1 MHSIFSD
8 IGYCLLPVSQTC
20 SPGERNSV
28 ANGDKRQ
35 QKSGNLDRLDAL
47 YHHWKSLSLN
57 FEKQAE
63 NFEKRLKE
71 ERDRTDAEMR
81 NAVVTIVES
90 LIALLAI

>member
-1 MHSIFSD
+1 MKVIYF
-8 IGYCLLPVSQTC
+8 
-20 SPGERNSV
+20 RNSV

-35 QKSGNLDRLDAL
+35 QKSGNLDGLDAL
-47 YHHWKSLSLN
+47 YCHWESLDLN

-81 NAVVTIVES
+81 NVAVT
-90 LIALLAI
+90 

>member
-1 MHSIFSD
+1 MHSICADENNDEQIISTLNID
-8 IGYCLLPVSQTC
+8 AEDDG
-20 SPGERNSV
+20 NSV

-71 ERDRTDAEMR
+71 ERDRTDAEMQ
-81 NAVVTIVES
+81 NAVVT
-90 LIALLAI
+90 

>member
-1 MHSIFSD
+1 MFFYLQS
-8 IGYCLLPVSQTC
+8 GK
-20 SPGERNSV
+20 NSV

-81 NAVVTIVES
+81 NAVVT
-90 LIALLAI
+90 

>member
-1 MHSIFSD
+1 MYYNGLFVRSTI
-8 IGYCLLPVSQTC
+8 
-20 SPGERNSV
+20 NSV

-47 YHHWKSLSLN
+47 HCHRESLNLN

-63 NFEKRLKE
+63 IFEKRLKE

-81 NAVVTIVES
+81 NVAVT
-90 LIALLAI
+90 